1 MARVGGTVSALDGL
15 NEMQRRFA
23 AEYASSF
30 NGLQSALAAGYAE
43 KSAAAQATQLL
54 KNPKVQEYLRGLRK
68 EVRDK
73 GLYSLE
79 EYIADLKSA
88 ADLGRDLGQS
98 ATVVRAVEALA
109 KAVGV
114 QGSDKLQVDGQ
125 INHRVEIVVSDQA
138 LDVMSKNICA
148 YVFAVSPPD
157 DDEPDVIDVT
167 PEES

>member
-1 MARVGGTVSALDGL
+1 MARVGGATSKLDGL
-15 NEMQRRFA
+15 NEMQRAFA
-23 AEYASSF
+23 SNYAASF
-30 NGLQSALAAGYAE
+30 NGAQAAIAAGYAK
-43 KSAAAQATQLL
+43 KSAEVQAYRLL
-54 KNPKVQEYLRGLRK
+54 RNDKIQAYLRSLRK

-125 INHRVEIVVSDQA
+125 LNHRVEIVVSDQA

-157 DDEPDVIDVT
+157 DDEPDMIDVT

>member
-1 MARVGGTVSALDGL
+1 MARVGGATSKLDGL
-15 NEMQRRFA
+15 NEMQRAFA
-23 AEYASSF
+23 SNYAASF
-30 NGLQSALAAGYAE
+30 NGAQAAIAAGYAK
-43 KSAAAQATQLL
+43 KSAEVQAYRLL
-54 KNPKVQEYLRGLRK
+54 RNDKVQAYLRSLRK

-125 INHRVEIVVSDQA
+125 LNHRVEIVVSDQA

>member
-1 MARVGGTVSALDGL
+1 MARVGGATSKLDGL
-15 NEMQRRFA
+15 NEMQRAFA
-23 AEYASSF
+23 SNYASSF
-30 NGLQSALAAGYAE
+30 NGAQAAIAAGYAK
-43 KSAAAQATQLL
+43 KSAEVQAYRLL
-54 KNPKVQEYLRGLRK
+54 RNDKVQAYMRSLRK

-79 EYIADLKSA
+79 EYISDLKAA

-114 QGSDKLQVDGQ
+114 QGSDKLQVDGE

-148 YVFAVSPPD
+148 YVFAVSPPE
-157 DDEPDVIDVT
+157 DEPDVIDVT

>member
-1 MARVGGTVSALDGL
+1 MARVGGATSKLDGL
-15 NEMQRRFA
+15 NEMQRAFA
-23 AEYASSF
+23 SNYAASF
-30 NGLQSALAAGYAE
+30 NGAQAAIAAGYAK
-43 KSAAAQATQLL
+43 KSAEVQAYRLL
-54 KNPKVQEYLRGLRK
+54 RNDKIQAYLRSLRK

-125 INHRVEIVVSDQA
+125 LNHRVEIVVSDQA

-148 YVFAVSPPD
+148 YVFAVSPPE
-157 DDEPDVIDVT
+157 DDEPDMIDVT

>member
-1 MARVGGTVSALDGL
+1 
-15 NEMQRRFA
+15 
-23 AEYASSF
+23 
-30 NGLQSALAAGYAE
+30 
-43 KSAAAQATQLL
+43 
-54 KNPKVQEYLRGLRK
+54 LRSLRK

-125 INHRVEIVVSDQA
+125 LNHRVEIVVSDQA

-157 DDEPDVIDVT
+157 DDQPDMIDVT

>member
-1 MARVGGTVSALDGL
+1 MARVGGATSKLDGL
-15 NEMQRRFA
+15 NEMQRAFA
-23 AEYASSF
+23 TNYAASF
-30 NGLQSALAAGYAE
+30 NGAQAAIAAGYAK
-43 KSAAAQATQLL
+43 KSAEVQAYRLL
-54 KNPKVQEYLRGLRK
+54 RNDKVQAYLRSLRK

-125 INHRVEIVVSDQA
+125 LNHRVEIVVSDQA

-148 YVFAVSPPD
+148 YVFAVSPPE

>member
-1 MARVGGTVSALDGL
+1 
-15 NEMQRRFA
+15 
-23 AEYASSF
+23 
-30 NGLQSALAAGYAE
+30 
-43 KSAAAQATQLL
+43 
-54 KNPKVQEYLRGLRK
+54 
-68 EVRDK
+68 
-73 GLYSLE
+73 LYSLE

-125 INHRVEIVVSDQA
+125 LNHRVEIVVSDQA

-148 YVFAVSPPD
+148 YVFAVSPPE
-157 DDEPDVIDVT
+157 DEPDVIDVT
-167 PEES
+167 PEESS

>member
-1 MARVGGTVSALDGL
+1 MARVGGATSKLDGL
-15 NEMQRRFA
+15 NEMQRAFA
-23 AEYASSF
+23 SNYAASF
-30 NGLQSALAAGYAE
+30 NGAQAAIAAGYAK
-43 KSAAAQATQLL
+43 KSAEVQAYRLL
-54 KNPKVQEYLRGLRK
+54 RNDKIQAYLRGLRK

-125 INHRVEIVVSDQA
+125 LNHRVEIVVSDQA

>member
-1 MARVGGTVSALDGL
+1 MARVGGATSKLDGL
-15 NEMQRRFA
+15 NEMQRAFA
-23 AEYASSF
+23 ANYAASF
-30 NGLQSALAAGYAE
+30 NGAQAAIAAGYAK
-43 KSAAAQATQLL
+43 KSAEVQAYRLL
-54 KNPKVQEYLRGLRK
+54 RNDKVQAYMRSLRQ

-125 INHRVEIVVSDQA
+125 LNHRVEIVVSDQA

>member
-1 MARVGGTVSALDGL
+1 MARVGGSTSKLDGL
-15 NEMQRRFA
+15 NEMQRQFA
-23 AEYASSF
+23 SNYAASF
-30 NGLQSALAAGYAE
+30 NGAQAAIAAGYAK
-43 KSAAAQATQLL
+43 KSAEVQAYRLL
-54 KNPKVQEYLRGLRK
+54 RNDKVQAYLRSLRK

-125 INHRVEIVVSDQA
+125 LNHRVEIVVSDQA

-148 YVFAVSPPD
+148 YVFAVSPPE